1 MAKDTIRSTIYLG
14 FGVMVALLVAIL
26 GAAAYFAGS
35 YVLEGARNIQYD
47 SSIARR
53 LEAVRILS
61 EKKQK
66 LIHES
71 IALNANKTGEL
82 QSLDGELSG
91 GIADLNSLLERYRE
105 TEAASSAEASQKDLA
120 ALLEKETAITDLY
133 NQKIGILVEDKAED
147 QLKAA
152 LSQGLDAV
160 AELNGLLDES
170 LNQNREALDREM
182 RALSQKLSAS
192 VSGLDGL
199 AQEQILF
206 IKDLEA
212 YINKSITAMEAVNA
226 TPAGAESTD
235 SSDRTTDGGSADSEG
250 AAVSSV
256 SSVNSVNL
264 EEEARALAAR
274 AEVIKGLAV
283 SQGESLKGVSLAQ
296 TGKLLDNQERIL
308 ALMSLVGDYG
318 VSLSKAAATEDGS
331 LAGRLTGELFDEL
344 TIGLTE
350 LDGMGLLRSGADA
363 GGVKASGAAQTST
376 VSAASTSSQ
385 TSTSSET
392 PEASNWAL
400 STLDTLGKSAG
411 EVQAALDQILSD
423 PTAGALAEMKPLTEE
438 AGRLYASL
446 ETTVRTRFDESLLD
460 TEQLKNYIVPGL
472 VVLALICL
480 MAGAV
485 LAFVVSG
492 SIIKPI
498 KRISGLMKRVEQ
510 GDFGLRL
517 PRAEDGELSRLS
529 ESFNNVLDGRERL
542 ITETRSVQNSIAL
555 LCKELNGSFT
565 RNKERLNHISQG
577 MKSLIAGPAE
587 GAAAITGARATG
599 NSKRANAGS
608 IGKGVIGVGDRVK
621 GKASSAQG
629 VLDFGSV
636 ISVEV
641 RREEGREVG
650 KEVGRGVP
658 LQAGSLTVNDGHQA
672 VELTEMSKEQAR
684 QVRDVILKASET
696 VKDIAAQME
705 QLEGS
710 SGRIEEITQTI
721 TQIAKRTN
729 LLALNAAIEA
739 AKAGEQGRGFAV
751 VADEIRKLADASGS
765 AAGAIR
771 SQLGEIQERIN
782 WTVQSMDQ
790 GVSGVEEGIHRAED
804 MHRSI
809 EDISTRVKQVVGT
822 LDEYAHLSGKQLSAN
837 QELMKTVGNLTRTN
851 SAIYE
856 TGHSLEQE
864 ILDSQEGLSEME
876 RIQDM
881 LESAQVQLTS
891 ILAEHRD

>member
-1 MAKDTIRSTIYLG
+1 MAKDTIRSRIYLG

-26 GAAAYFAGS
+26 GAVAYFAGS

-71 IALNANKTGEL
+71 VALNANKAGEL
-82 QSLDGELSG
+82 QTLDVELSG
-91 GIADLNSLLERYRE
+91 GIADLNFLLERYRG
-105 TEAASSAEASQKDLA
+105 TEASSSAEASQKDLA
-120 ALLEKETAITDLY
+120 ALLEKETAISNLY
-133 NQKIGILVEDKAED
+133 NQKIGTLVEDKAEA

-152 LSQGLDAV
+152 LSQGLNAV

-170 LNQNREALDREM
+170 LNQNRDALDLEM
-182 RALSQKLSAS
+182 RALSRKLAAS
-192 VSGLDGL
+192 VSGSEGL
-199 AQEQILF
+199 TQEQALF

-212 YINKSITAMEAVNA
+212 YINKSVTAMEAVNVA
-226 TPAGAESTD
+226 AAGAVSTD
-235 SSDRTTDGGSADSEG
+235 SSGRSDRTNSSADG
-250 AAVSSV
+250 AAAVSEGVAVASV
-256 SSVNSVNL
+256 DSVNL

-283 SQGESLKGVSLAQ
+283 NQGELVKGISLAQ
-296 TGKLLDNQERIL
+296 TGKLLNNQERVL

-318 VSLSKAAATEDGS
+318 VSLYKAAATEDGS
-331 LAGRLTGELFDEL
+331 LTARLTEELFDNITL
-344 TIGLTE
+344 GLAE
-350 LDGMGLLRSGADA
+350 LDGMGLLRGGADA
-363 GGVKASGAAQTST
+363 GAAR
-376 VSAASTSSQ
+376 
-385 TSTSSET
+385 
-392 PEASNWAL
+392 AL
-400 STLDTLGKSAG
+400 IILDTLEKSAA
-411 EVQAALDQILSD
+411 EVQTALSQILSD
-423 PTAGALAEMKPLTEE
+423 PTAGALAEMKLLTEE

-480 MAGAV
+480 LAGAV

-555 LCKELNGSFT
+555 LCRELNGSFT

-587 GAAAITGARATG
+587 SSAALTGARAGG
-599 NSKRANAGS
+599 NSKKVNAGS
-608 IGKGVIGVGDRVK
+608 IGKGVNGAGDRVK
-621 GKASSAQG
+621 GKSSTAQG
-629 VLDFGSV
+629 VFDFGRV
-636 ISVEV
+636 ISIEV
-641 RREEGREVG
+641 RREEEGREA
-650 KEVGRGVP
+650 GREVP
-658 LQAGSLTVNDGHQA
+658 LQAGSLPVNDGHQA

-837 QELMKTVGNLTRTN
+837 QELMETVGNLTRTN

-864 ILDSQEGLSEME
+864 ILDSQESLSEME

-881 LESAQVQLTS
+881 LESAQVRLTS

>member
-1 MAKDTIRSTIYLG
+1 MAKDTIRSRIYLG

-120 ALLEKETAITDLY
+120 GLLEKETAITDLY
-133 NQKIGILVEDKAED
+133 NQKIGTLVEVKAED

-160 AELNGLLDES
+160 AELNGILDES
-170 LNQNREALDREM
+170 LEQNRDALDREM

-199 AQEQILF
+199 AQEQALF

-212 YINKSITAMEAVNA
+212 YINKSVTAMDAANA
-226 TPAGAESTD
+226 APAGAESMD

-256 SSVNSVNL
+256 SPVNSVNL

-274 AEVIKGLAV
+274 AKVIKGLAA

-318 VSLSKAAATEDGS
+318 VSLSKAAATEDGI

-363 GGVKASGAAQTST
+363 GGVKASGAAQAST
-376 VSAASTSSQ
+376 VSAASTLSQTSSQ

-392 PEASNWAL
+392 PEASNRAL

-587 GAAAITGARATG
+587 GAAAITGARAAG
-599 NSKRANAGS
+599 NSKRANASS
-608 IGKGVIGVGDRVK
+608 IGKGVIGAGDRVK

-641 RREEGREVG
+641 RREEGREV
-650 KEVGRGVP
+650 P
-658 LQAGSLTVNDGHQA
+658 LQAGSLPVNDGHQA

-881 LESAQVQLTS
+881 LESAQVRLTS